1 MYCAFTLPPMNKK
14 KGYTFR
20 KFINDL
26 HLWLGIAS
34 ALVLFIVC
42 LTGTIY
48 TFKSEIEGFI
58 EPDKY
63 ALRGAEVKP
72 YDVDALTNFVALE
85 SGLQVQRITISN
97 EPLKPLQFSVT
108 AKEKG
113 KRGETLYVD
122 PYKRELL
129 GTGKGPASEFFM
141 MVFKLHRW
149 LLLDTAIGR
158 PIVGWATVIFVLLSI
173 SGLILWFPKKIKGWK
188 SLKPGFKIKFQAK
201 WKRINHDLH
210 NALGFYSLLLI
221 LVMSFSGLC
230 WSFEWYRD
238 GLSVVLGTKV
248 FDRTEE
254 PLESV
259 AIEGKSALTLKEALA
274 IADNLLDYEARTT
287 TVSLPKD
294 ETGVIEVQKNDIKRF
309 NETVFD
315 KVYIDQYSGDIVK
328 VDYFGDKSL
337 GEMLAAQ
344 IKPLHLGT
352 IYGMFSKVLY
362 FIVCLIATSLPITG
376 IIIWLNKMKKKKKCN
391 NTTAV

>member
-1 MYCAFTLPPMNKK
+1 MSKK

-26 HLWLGIAS
+26 HLWMGIAS

-63 ALRGAEVKP
+63 VLKGAEVKP
-72 YDVDALTNFVALE
+72 YDVDALKEFVALE
-85 SGLQVQRITISN
+85 SGLKVQRITISN
-97 EPLKPLQFSVT
+97 EPLKPIQFSVA

-141 MVFKLHRW
+141 TVFKLHRW
-149 LLLDTAIGR
+149 LLLDSSIGR
-158 PIVGWATVIFVLLSI
+158 PIVGWATVIFVFLSI

-188 SLKPGFKIKFQAK
+188 SFKPGFKIKFQAK

-210 NALGFYSLLLI
+210 NTLGFYSLLLI

-248 FDRTEE
+248 FDRSQNK
-254 PLESV
+254 LESV
-259 AIEGKSALTLKEALA
+259 ELEGKPALTLKEALT
-274 IADNLLDYEARTT
+274 IADGLLDYEARTM
-287 TVSLPKD
+287 TVSLPKG
-294 ETGVIEVQKNDIKRF
+294 EKGVIEVQKNDVKRF

-315 KVYIDQYSGDIVK
+315 KVYIDQYSGDIIK
-328 VDYFGDKSL
+328 VEYFGDKSL

-352 IYGMFSKVLY
+352 IYGLFSKVLY

-376 IIIWLNKMKKKKKCN
+376 IIIWLNKMKKKQKCN
-391 NTTAV
+391 NKAVE